1 VQHPALLLGV
11 QLLPALL
18 LGVQLLPAL
27 LLPALLLPALPTR
40 ARVQIYLMSMI

>member
-1 VQHPALLLGV
+1 MQHPALLLGV